1 MNIQI
6 YNPETNT
13 IDFDLV
19 LQIPEFQKLKETP

>member
-19 LQIPEFQKLKETP
+19 LQIPEFQKLKEIP